1 MVENESNCKLMCLR
15 TDKGGE
21 FTSNEF
27 NEYCCSNGIKRQ
39 LTTAYT
45 PQQNGVSERKNRTLL
60 NMVRSMLSGR
70 NVPKPF
76 WPEALKWATYVL
88 NRSPTLSVKNMTPEE
103 AWTGR
108 KPTVHHF
115 RVFGCLAHVHIHD
128 VHRKKLDD
136 KSIPCFLLGISEE
149 SKGYKL
155 YDPST
160 KRVIISKDVIFE
172 ESKGWKWKND
182 KTKPHADTAS
192 LSSTDEQN
200 DEQGTDIEDIEVQNN
215 TGNTNMHNDSDSNS
229 QASEDTITY
238 SSDEM
243 TPRVSRRP
251 SYLDDYVTG
260 EELDNDDG
268 LQNLAMFSS
277 NNDPITYDEAAQSDV
292 WKKSVDQEIESIEK
306 NNT

>member
-1 MVENESNCKLMCLR
+1 MVENESNGKMMCLR
-15 TDKGGE
+15 TDRGGE

-45 PQQNGVSERKNRTLL
+45 PQQNGVSERKNKTLL

-103 AWTGR
+103 AWIGR
-108 KPTVHHF
+108 KPAVHHF
-115 RVFGCLAHVHIHD
+115 RVFGCLSYVHIHD
-128 VHRKKLDD
+128 VHIKKLDD

-155 YDPST
+155 YDPSS

-172 ESKGWKWKND
+172 ESKGWKWEND
-182 KTKPHADTAS
+182 KSKKLGDSAS
-192 LSSTDEQN
+192 TNSSDGQ
-200 DEQGTDIEDIEVQNN
+200 DADIEEIEVENN
-215 TGNTNMHNDSDSNS
+215 DGNRHLHNDSDNNS
-229 QASEDTITY
+229 QESGDTITY

-251 SYLDDYVTG
+251 GYLDDYVTG
-260 EELDNDDG
+260 EELDDDNG
-268 LQNLAMFSS
+268 LQNLAMFST
-277 NNDPITYDEAAQSDV
+277 NDDPITYDEAAQSDV
-292 WKKSVDQEIESIEK
+292 
-306 NNT
+306 